1 MEIENKNEEKIQN
14 KEENNN
20 KEITENHEKKEV
32 IKLPLL
38 ILKEKEPEKK
48 DEPIDNILLNKKRD
62 REPGEEEE
70 KEKGD
75 KKDEKEDEDEKTE
88 KLKIKLIEKENNDNE
103 NKEIALDENIENN
116 MPKLNEKNEI
126 KNNENNNK
134 KLKLD
139 ENVKKDDLN
148 NNMIIEEKHEEKKEK
163 IEENKLEEKKE
174 AKMEEIK
181 EDNNEKPKEIK
192 KEEIKLEEKKEEIK
206 ETIPVKV
213 SEEKKEEAKIEEK
226 KVEKET
232 ININKLNA
240 DSIANN
246 NTTQN
251 AEKNNINEQAKPEQE
266 THQLKRKIT
275 FKEAQQQIKDFKIV
289 LEDIEKKIKN
299 KYGDCLPDFSY
310 EEHLPVTLKT
320 KLITSFFESEEIKNI
335 INKVNQEQKS
345 SN

>member
-62 REPGEEEE
+62 REPGEEE
-70 KEKGD
+70 KEKDD

-88 KLKIKLIEKENNDNE
+88 KLKIKLIEKGNNDNE

>member
-1 MEIENKNEEKIQN
+1 
-14 KEENNN
+14 
-20 KEITENHEKKEV
+20 
-32 IKLPLL
+32 
-38 ILKEKEPEKK
+38 
-48 DEPIDNILLNKKRD
+48 
-62 REPGEEEE
+62 
-70 KEKGD
+70 
-75 KKDEKEDEDEKTE
+75 
-88 KLKIKLIEKENNDNE
+88 
-103 NKEIALDENIENN
+103 

-192 KEEIKLEEKKEEIK
+192 REEIKLEEKKEEIN

-345 SN
+345 GN